1 MILAYVVEFLAIYI
15 SVFYLLVLL
24 ENKDRIIIKKELKN
38 FPKVTIIIPA
48 YNEEK
53 TIGETIESVLNLDY
67 PKSQIE
73 IIVVNDGSKDKTLEI
88 AKKYEEKGVIVL
100 SKSNGGKGS
109 AMNYGLKH
117 ATGEFIVSLDSDS
130 FVEPDVLKKMLVYFE
145 DENVMAVT
153 SGMKV
158 QSPKTILEKVQAIEY
173 MFAIFLRKIF
183 SFLNALTVAPGPFT
197 VFRAS
202 VFEKIGSFDENN
214 ITEDME
220 IALRIQSANYKIES
234 SPDSLVYTKVPTSV
248 FALLRQRIRWNRGY
262 LHNLYKY
269 KHLFSLKYGDMG
281 IFVVPIGLLTLVLL
295 LGLFYYNIYVLV
307 SKFIMDVIMGTVII
321 DLNYSI
327 GFNWFYFQPEPLEII
342 LGIIVLLSLVGIKF
356 ILDYTPK
363 NNKRMI
369 FGAYLW
375 YLLLYFMIFTVLF
388 WTVTL
393 LYEVRRAEL
402 KW

>member
-1 MILAYVVEFLAIYI
+1 MILAYIVEFIAIYI
-15 SVFYLLVLL
+15 SIFYLLVLL
-24 ENKDRIIIKKELKN
+24 ENKDIIIKKGELKK
-38 FPKVTIIIPA
+38 FPKVSVIIPA

-53 TIGETIESVLNLDY
+53 TIEKTIDSVINLDY
-67 PKSQIE
+67 PKSLLE
-73 IIVVNDGSKDKTLEI
+73 IIVVDDGSKDKTLEL
-88 AKKYEEKGVIVL
+88 ARKYEEKGVIVL
-100 SKSNGGKGS
+100 SKKNGGKGS
-109 AMNYGLKH
+109 AMNYALKH
-117 ATGEFIVSLDSDS
+117 ATGEFAVSLDSDS

-145 DENVMAVT
+145 DEKVMAVT
-153 SGMKV
+153 SGMKAYN
-158 QSPKTILEKVQAIEY
+158 PKTVLEKVQAIEY

-202 VFEKIGSFDENN
+202 VFEKVGFFDEHN

-234 SPDSLVYTKVPTSV
+234 SPDSLVYTKVPTSI
-248 FALLRQRIRWNRGY
+248 FALIRQRIRWNRGY
-262 LHNLYKY
+262 LHNLYNY
-269 KHLFSLKYGDMG
+269 KHMFSPKYGDMG
-281 IFVVPIGLLTLVLL
+281 IFVFPVGLLILVLL
-295 LGLFYYNIYVLV
+295 LGLFYYNIYMLV

-321 DLNYSI
+321 NYSL
-327 GFNWFYFQPEPLEII
+327 GFSWFYFQPEPLEII
-342 LGIIVLLSLVGIKF
+342 LGIIILLSLVGIKF

-363 NNKRMI
+363 NNKRMV

-375 YLLLYFMIFTVLF
+375 YLMLYFLVFTVVF

-393 LYEVRRAEL
+393 FYEARKAKL